1 MNTAKKPEV
10 PLGHYARCNTP
21 KRTPSTPAT
30 IQSEQF
36 RALVTLSFDLSR
48 GHITFRHD
56 RERSLTDFPREWRT
70 VGRPFCA
77 PQRIAQPP
85 VLSVRAGLAANAG
98 RREARRGTGRESP
111 FVGSGDGC
119 LPRYG
124 RPGAR

>member
-21 KRTPSTPAT
+21 NRTPLTPAT

-36 RALVTLSFDLSR
+36 RALVTLSFDLCR
-48 GHITFRHD
+48 GHLTFRHD
-56 RERSLTDFPREWRT
+56 RERSLTDFPREWCA

-85 VLSVRAGLAANAG
+85 VLSMRAGLAADAG
-98 RREARRGTGRESP
+98 RRATRG
-111 FVGSGDGC
+111 
-119 LPRYG
+119 
-124 RPGAR
+124 GAGGKG

>member
-48 GHITFRHD
+48 GHIKFRHD
-56 RERSLTDFPREWRT
+56 RERSLTDCPREWRT
-70 VGRPFCA
+70 VEAILC
-77 PQRIAQPP
+77 
-85 VLSVRAGLAANAG
+85 SAADCTVASTFSARWPCSECRSSSNSE
-98 RREARRGTGRESP
+98 RSWRERL
-111 FVGSGDGC
+111 V
-119 LPRYG
+119 
-124 RPGAR
+124 